1 MADLVSRPSTEVDW
15 DKELAPIRRQAQEL
29 AEQARKQPDEPG
41 DKRAALPLPA
51 FEPDPAVRQFAHDL
65 RELARDIYKADRL
78 RAGAAA
84 DAREASGAAH
94 DPTIY
99 NADMERAV
107 SDRAAREH
115 ATYRYEMAPVPDRRV
130 IDEAFGDLAR
140 NIPTPEQRVRN
151 TNVGAFEPDDSVRQF
166 AHDLREL
173 ARDIYK
179 ADRLRAGAA
188 ADAREASG
196 AGHDP
201 TIYNADMERAVSDR
215 AAREHAT
222 YRYELAPVPDR
233 RVIDEAFGDLARNIP
248 TPEQRVRNT
257 MDVSTAKAEVAQGKQ
272 DLRAARQE
280 RADGDLLQ
288 QTLTIGRQVEAAR
301 KAEQPAEQ
309 KAETKGRSM
318 RV

>member
-29 AEQARKQPDEPG
+29 AEQARKQLDEPG
-41 DKRAALPLPA
+41 GKPAMLPSQA
-51 FEPDPAVRQFAHDL
+51 FEP
-65 RELARDIYKADRL
+65 
-78 RAGAAA
+78 
-84 DAREASGAAH
+84 AS
-94 DPTIY
+94 T
-99 NADMERAV
+99 
-107 SDRAAREH
+107 
-115 ATYRYEMAPVPDRRV
+115 
-130 IDEAFGDLAR
+130 
-140 NIPTPEQRVRN
+140 
-151 TNVGAFEPDDSVRQF
+151 VRQF

-201 TIYNADMERAVSDR
+201 TIYNADMERAVADR

-222 YRYELAPVPDR
+222 YRYEMGPVPDR
-233 RVIDEAFGDLARNIP
+233 RIIDEAFGELARNIP

-257 MDVSTAKAEVAQGKQ
+257 MDVPTAKAEVAQGKQ

-309 KAETKGRSM
+309 KAEIKGRRM

>member
-1 MADLVSRPSTEVDW
+1 MADLVSRPSTEVDP
-15 DKELAPIRRQAQEL
+15 DEGFAPVRRQAHEP

-41 DKRAALPLPA
+41 DKPAALPLPA
-51 FEPDPAVRQFAHDL
+51 FEPGDPVRQFAHEL
-65 RELARDIYKADRL
+65 RQLAGDIYKADRL

-151 TNVGAFEPDDSVRQF
+151 T
-166 AHDLREL
+166 
-173 ARDIYK
+173 
-179 ADRLRAGAA
+179 
-188 ADAREASG
+188 
-196 AGHDP
+196 
-201 TIYNADMERAVSDR
+201 
-215 AAREHAT
+215 
-222 YRYELAPVPDR
+222 
-233 RVIDEAFGDLARNIP
+233 
-248 TPEQRVRNT
+248 
-257 MDVSTAKAEVAQGKQ
+257 MDVPTAKAEVAQGKQ

-309 KAETKGRSM
+309 KAEIKGRRM